1 MSAAAS
7 AQVGAFLPVLGRE
20 LQAPRQWGWLLTL
33 GHGLRATDSWREPPC
48 ASVTCTAAS
57 IPLRH

>member
-20 LQAPRQWGWLLTL
+20 LQAPLGMWGGSSHL
-33 GHGLRATDSWREPPC
+33 GMGSGPPIHGGSHHVQVSPALQQ
-48 ASVTCTAAS
+48 AS
-57 IPLRH
+57 L